1 MKLITI
7 AACIGLMVAGPTVA
21 QTYRA
26 ENRVVVT
33 AQDGG
38 LFAASTNSRYG
49 ARGAWCA
56 AADYA
61 HEVLGVAGSKRLFVR
76 IPQSSNSGPVVF
88 GVSSGGLPSVS
99 VTGTTAALRT
109 AGSNLSI
116 NHALQ
121 FCHDARLSN
130 SRD

>member
-1 MKLITI
+1 MKLFAI
-7 AACIGLMVAGPTVA
+7 AACVGILAASSSFA

-26 ENRVVVT
+26 DNKVIVT

-38 LFAASTNSRYG
+38 LFSAPTNGRFG

-56 AADYA
+56 GADYA
-61 HEVLGVAGSKRLFVR
+61 HKVLGVAGSKRLFVR

-88 GVSSGGLPSVS
+88 GVSSGGLPSVT

-121 FCHDARLSN
+121 FCHDARLTN